1 MITKGK
7 KVAVHYELHIDN
19 AAGELIEST
28 REHGP
33 MSFTFKEDQM
43 IEGFEKGLEGLKA
56 GDTFE
61 IAIPCAEAYGE
72 EQDEY
77 FMEFPKSEFIGDD
90 GEWDDELFAV
100 GEVIPMQTPEGYQV
114 QGVVEEVKLNT
125 IVIDFNHPLAGENLF
140 FKGEVVSVS
149 E

>member
-1 MITKGK
+1 MIKEGST
-7 KVAVHYELHIDN
+7 VEVHYELHIDDAN
-19 AAGELIEST
+19 GELVEST
-28 REHGP
+28 FEQGP
-33 MSFTFKEDQM
+33 MSFVFKTDPM
-43 IEGFEKGLEGLKA
+43 IEGFEKAIAGLKA
-56 GDTFE
+56 GDKFE
-61 IAIPCAEAYGE
+61 VAIPCAEAYGE

-90 GEWDDELFAV
+90 GEWDEELFAV

-114 QGVVEEVKLNT
+114 QGVVEEVKLNS

-140 FKGEVVSVS
+140 FKGEIVSVA

>member
-1 MITKGK
+1 
-7 KVAVHYELHIDN
+7 
-19 AAGELIEST
+19 
-28 REHGP
+28 
-33 MSFTFKEDQM
+33 
-43 IEGFEKGLEGLKA
+43 
-56 GDTFE
+56 
-61 IAIPCAEAYGE
+61 
-72 EQDEY
+72 
-77 FMEFPKSEFIGDD
+77 MEFPKSEFIGDD